1 MIPKKKLALL
11 LLFLTLTTIFAW
23 KKGKKKQFTHLL
35 LVVVLN
41 HHHHHHHHHHVNHPL
56 PCEDANRPE
65 IAREEFENIHAIHA
79 ENDGDFIERTEENE
93 RQSTRVYFGS
103 LDCDCQHEFGEIQ
116 SLGKANGIPVRV
128 RF

>member
-1 MIPKKKLALL
+1 
-11 LLFLTLTTIFAW
+11 LTTIFACLE
-23 KKGKKKQFTHLL
+23 KREKRKRNNFLTTHLL
-35 LVVVLN
+35 LIVVLN
-41 HHHHHHHHHHVNHPL
+41 HHHHHHHHHVNHPL

-116 SLGKANGIPVRV
+116 SVGKANGIPVRV